1 MAKKITLKVSDEAH
15 ARLLA
20 LAKRPGG
27 SAAFERALASVDDDP
42 ANERLTPGE
51 KADLFAMMARAPG
64 LEEGAQDEEEEELI
78 EREAERAL
86 NDEIAE
92 EEMGE
97 AEREEHER
105 KKGNG
110 RPNPLTN
117 PLKRWA
123 SGRR

>member
-1 MAKKITLKVSDEAH
+1 MAKKITIKVSDEAH
-15 ARLLA
+15 SRLLA
-20 LAKRPGG
+20 LAKRPGAA
-27 SAAFERALASVDDDP
+27 AAFERALATLDEEPNASE
-42 ANERLTPGE
+42 AFAREQAE
-51 KADLFAMMARAPG
+51 IKASTRARIAVMALNP
-64 LEEGAQDEEEEELI
+64 EGAQGEEEEELL
-78 EREAERAL
+78 EEEAERVL

-105 KKGNG
+105 KKGNE
-110 RPNPLTN
+110 RPN